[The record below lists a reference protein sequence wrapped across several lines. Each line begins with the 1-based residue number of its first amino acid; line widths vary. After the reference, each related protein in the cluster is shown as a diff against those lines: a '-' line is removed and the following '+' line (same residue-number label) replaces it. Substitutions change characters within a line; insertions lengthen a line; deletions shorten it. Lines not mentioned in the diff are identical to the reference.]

1 MTAELLRSHV
11 TDSSARLAAIEALP
25 QRDFLQTILQRGNHF
40 LKRFRQRLAQSISTE
55 TTERSSHE
63 IKPTEQRKSTRISA
77 SSPRDNPCLERDS
90 TIAALEAIADGG
102 ISYLLPYAQFLYA
115 EKISNPAL
123 EKEPDAPPEKML
135 IHFACADVVVLGS
148 GLKRLEQEIQKYELK
163 FVKSADRRFA
173 ATLKTHIAAVTV
185 TLTKENI

>member
-1 MTAELLRSHV
+1 MKSNQLNTSEQ
-11 TDSSARLAAIEALP
+11 P
-25 QRDFLQTILQRGNHF
+25 P
-40 LKRFRQRLAQSISTE
+40 
-55 TTERSSHE
+55 TT
-63 IKPTEQRKSTRISA
+63 SA
-77 SSPRDNPCLERDS
+77 SSPRDNPCLGNDP
-90 TIAALEAIADGG
+90 TIAALDVFADNG

-115 EKISNPAL
+115 ERISNPAL

-135 IHFACADVVVLGS
+135 IHFVRADVVVLGS

>member
-1 MTAELLRSHV
+1 MKSSQLNNENQPTA
-11 TDSSARLAAIEALP
+11 
-25 QRDFLQTILQRGNHF
+25 
-40 LKRFRQRLAQSISTE
+40 
-55 TTERSSHE
+55 
-63 IKPTEQRKSTRISA
+63 SA

-90 TIAALEAIADGG
+90 TIAALEAIADDG

-135 IHFACADVVVLGS
+135 IRFASANVVVLGS
-148 GLKRLEQEIQKYELK
+148 GLKRLEQDIQKYELK